1 MSSSKLVIAGESY
14 VQNPDDGN
22 WDEHTVFIVFNLD
35 TDTSTPESVGDV
47 PGSLLNQFSMD
58 HYFDENTQEDYLRV
72 ATTSWGRWGLVND
85 SVWGQVE
92 LSESQVTVLKMGSS
106 GGTMEKVGQADGIGM
121 GERIYAVR
129 FVGDRAFVVTFR
141 QIDPFYTLDMSDPT
155 NPTVVGELKIPG
167 FSVSI

>member
-1 MSSSKLVIAGESY
+1 
-14 VQNPDDGN
+14 
-22 WDEHTVFIVFNLD
+22 
-35 TDTSTPESVGDV
+35 
-47 PGSLLNQFSMD
+47 MD
-58 HYFDENTQEDYLRV
+58 HYFDEKTQEDYLRV

-92 LSESQVTVLKMGSS
+92 HSESQVTVLKMGIS
-106 GGTMEKVGQADGIGM
+106 GGTMEKDGQSDGIGM